1 LIHWDKAYPPE
12 AGGATPPETQ
22 NLLTWI
28 KVEPARRA
36 DREASPLEVQM
47 TFLLAAV
54 LTIFAAFAAAMAY
67 AEFQTRGIVAPG
79 GKKPN

>member
-1 LIHWDKAYPPE
+1 
-12 AGGATPPETQ
+12 
-22 NLLTWI
+22 
-28 KVEPARRA
+28 
-36 DREASPLEVQM
+36 M